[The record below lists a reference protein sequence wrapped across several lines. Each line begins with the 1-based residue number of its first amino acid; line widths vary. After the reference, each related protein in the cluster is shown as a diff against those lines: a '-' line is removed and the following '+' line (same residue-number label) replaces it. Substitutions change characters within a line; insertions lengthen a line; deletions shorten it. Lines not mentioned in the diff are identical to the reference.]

1 MVSVFLGICPF
12 QLSYPIFLSEKCIFY
27 SLLLL
32 FTSKQWKAASCFL
45 RPWAGSPLPGPAPH
59 PGSASVSPAAAPGP
73 SALLWA
79 GPCSFRRG
87 CAMGHCLDSGSCRH
101 PEPGRAFG
109 WAHGHCRPVVRASC
123 LPLGLNLRQ
132 GHPPSFLARGGSS
145 SLAHDQGCGTPLSI
159 GFAVDVV
166 VGWGGP
172 QLPSCKMG
180 VNTPKKGCA
189 MRPSNGISQ
198 APPLMW
204 KS

>member
-45 RPWAGSPLPGPAPH
+45 RPQAGSPLPDPPPTPRLCLG
-59 PGSASVSPAAAPGP
+59 V
-73 SALLWA
+73 
-79 GPCSFRRG
+79 PC
-87 CAMGHCLDSGSCRH
+87 CR
-101 PEPGRAFG
+101 PEGLQLCPGRVHAPSDVAVSRGTAWTLEAADARSRAVPFG
-109 WAHGHCRPVVRASC
+109 GAHGHCRPVVRASC

-132 GHPPSFLARGGSS
+132 GHPPGFLARGGSS
-145 SLAHDQGCGTPLSI
+145 SLAQVQGCGTPLLL

-172 QLPSCKMG
+172 QLPSCKM
-180 VNTPKKGCA
+180 T
-189 MRPSNGISQ
+189 
-198 APPLMW
+198 
-204 KS
+204 